1 MTVSNEPTTP
11 LTRPPAPRTST
22 EMDAAG
28 KAPARRAGALRTT
41 RDVLAIIRDV
51 LLIIVLAALLIF
63 GGAVAKGLSDFGNE
77 LNSPDPAST
86 CIGEE
91 PC

>member
-11 LTRPPAPRTST
+11 RQYQPGGPIHAP
-22 EMDAAG
+22 EQIVPV
-28 KAPARRAGALRTT
+28 APAKRGPLRTT
-41 RDVLAIIRDV
+41 RDVLACIRDV
-51 LLIIVLAALLIF
+51 LLIIVLAAMLIF
-63 GGAVAKGLSDFGNE
+63 GGAVAKGLSDVGNE
-77 LNSPDPAST
+77 LNNPDPAST